1 MNAGQTYAFL
11 TPIGPMTAEEKAGA
25 LTSLMPG
32 GTLGA
37 GEAPTPLLRFLNISA
52 GNGGNSPFRLHL
64 WARRGSAGFGMRF

>member
-37 GEAPTPLLRFLNISA
+37 GEAPTPLLRETAGILPSA
-52 GNGGNSPFRLHL
+52 CTSGHAVAAPGLGCAFDDPI
-64 WARRGSAGFGMRF
+64 W